1 MTIIIEWQYTKLYT
15 NYYKPKSLNI
25 FCCFFFIISWYW
37 IKMVPH
43 FNIFN
48 WRLTLLIYSKRS
60 NMTLSL
66 SRTKKRNADGL
77 ILYIYKQDVKFTLDF
92 QVTMPK
98 YCTAQKLK
106 TFPFHNICQDYRDH
120 QTTSIFHK
128 FNIEIEKIMQL
139 RHGQETK
146 KS

>member
-1 MTIIIEWQYTKLYT
+1 
-15 NYYKPKSLNI
+15 
-25 FCCFFFIISWYW
+25 
-37 IKMVPH
+37 MVPH

-92 QVTMPK
+92 QVTMPT
-98 YCTAQKLK
+98 YCTTQKLK
-106 TFPFHNICQDYRDH
+106 TFPFHNIYARAPEAN